1 MPRERKENTERKA
14 QSGFFLV
21 QEQILPE
28 AIKKTIRVKEMLK
41 RGDARTIN
49 EAVDSMGLSRSAYY
63 KYKDYVFP
71 FYEASR
77 NKIISL
83 TLLLEHKK
91 GVLSSVLNTISAD
104 SGSVLT
110 INQGIPLQGVA
121 NATVSIETANLAV
134 DLEAL
139 LDKLRM
145 VDGVKRLEVLG
156 QA

>member
-63 KYKDYVFP
+63 KYK
-71 FYEASR
+71 A
-77 NKIISL
+77 
-83 TLLLEHKK
+83 
-91 GVLSSVLNTISAD
+91 
-104 SGSVLT
+104 
-110 INQGIPLQGVA
+110 
-121 NATVSIETANLAV
+121 
-134 DLEAL
+134 
-139 LDKLRM
+139 
-145 VDGVKRLEVLG
+145 
-156 QA
+156 

>member
-1 MPRERKENTERKA
+1 MPRERKENTERKV

-49 EAVDSMGLSRSAYY
+49 EAVDSRGWSRSTYY

>member
-1 MPRERKENTERKA
+1 MPRERKENMEQKA

-121 NATVSIETANLAV
+121 NATVSIETSNLAV